1 MATSRRRRAWL
12 PSTLL
17 QNMRSSSAGQQPVG
31 AQPGAGARRDHRAR
45 VRCSDRAAG
54 GSTVID
60 CQGRTLTPGL
70 IDNPW
75 QTMLAAPPPIAGAVH
90 VSPLAGSPDEA
101 RLCTRQQ
108 LLPGASQIKVEAGG
122 GVASAQ
128 ATGNWGTWVG
138 VHACRP
144 QAIHCAFRHCA
155 GGPAASGR

>member
-12 PSTLL
+12 PGTLL

-31 AQPGAGARRDHRAR
+31 AQPGAGARRDHRAS

-101 RLCTRQQ
+101 RLRTRQQ
-108 LLPGASQIKVEAGG
+108 LLPGASQIKVEATPPP
-122 GVASAQ
+122 
-128 ATGNWGTWVG
+128 ATGAPGSAYMLAGRRPSTAPSGIALAAVRPLQAANC
-138 VHACRP
+138 CR
-144 QAIHCAFRHCA
+144 
-155 GGPAASGR
+155 